1 MDILWTADKNG
12 LMIRINPADDRR
24 ARLSR
29 EEIAVLSAGRYPH
42 AAECDA
48 LLTGTQLQVLPF
60 DETPSEALRDS
71 IPRALCVEPMISS
84 AYLFRARL
92 GYRDQPLMLGLK
104 FDNDT
109 DQLTKNE
116 ICARVPKNARLPS
129 DEASQLAII
138 ALWDSIMDTVAHH
151 GVNVYDRERA
161 APHGFLTVPA
171 GCKVV
176 VAQPLPR
183 SGIWSMAS
191 GVWLIDFGPDTIDD
205 PLFLQSVRAFLDKEP
220 SAPVLWIVQGSA
232 VSRFPMKPE
241 PLQHSAARD
250 LEAWPGTREAQWS
263 NERHLCHQDRIYS
276 TENAG
281 FPPVGL
287 GCSPPPTGPER

>member
-1 MDILWTADKNG
+1 MRRWKPSHDLYTPVPAVDILWTADKNG

-116 ICARVPKNARLPS
+116 I
-129 DEASQLAII
+129 
-138 ALWDSIMDTVAHH
+138 
-151 GVNVYDRERA
+151 
-161 APHGFLTVPA
+161 
-171 GCKVV
+171 
-176 VAQPLPR
+176 
-183 SGIWSMAS
+183 
-191 GVWLIDFGPDTIDD
+191 
-205 PLFLQSVRAFLDKEP
+205 
-220 SAPVLWIVQGSA
+220 
-232 VSRFPMKPE
+232 
-241 PLQHSAARD
+241 
-250 LEAWPGTREAQWS
+250 WPGCRRTLVCPRMKQANSQS
-263 NERHLCHQDRIYS
+263 
-276 TENAG
+276 
-281 FPPVGL
+281 
-287 GCSPPPTGPER
+287 